1 MTVSC
6 QELEKIIRMFND
18 KSEVAKIARVSVEM
32 PDKTMW
38 DVKQILLAQNK
49 IIGDRESHRIIIR
62 VVKEICPPGK
72 VIGIL

>member
-1 MTVSC
+1 MTVSS

-18 KSEVAKIARVSVEM
+18 KSEVAKTARVSVEM

-62 VVKEICPPGK
+62 VVAEICPPGK

>member
-62 VVKEICPPGK
+62 VVAEICPPGK

>member
-18 KSEVAKIARVSVEM
+18 KSTVAKEARVSVEM

-38 DVKQILLAQNK
+38 DVTRILLAQNK
-49 IIGDRESHRIIIR
+49 IIGDRETHLSLIHI
-62 VVKEICPPGK
+62 
-72 VIGIL
+72 

>member
-18 KSEVAKIARVSVEM
+18 KSTVAKEARVSVEM

-38 DVKQILLAQNK
+38 DVTQILLAQNK
-49 IIGDRESHRIIIR
+49 IIADRESHRIIIR
-62 VVKEICPPGK
+62 VKAEVCPPGK
-72 VIGIL
+72 VIGLL

>member
-1 MTVSC
+1 MTVSS
-6 QELEKIIRMFND
+6 QELEKIVRMFND
-18 KSEVAKIARVSVEM
+18 KSEVAKTARVSVEM

-62 VVKEICPPGK
+62 VVAEICPPGK

>member
-18 KSEVAKIARVSVEM
+18 KSEVAKTARVSVEM

-38 DVKQILLAQNK
+38 DVKQIILAQNK
-49 IIGDRESHRIIIR
+49 IIGDRESHRIIII
-62 VVKEICPPGK
+62 VTKEVCPPGK
-72 VIGIL
+72 VTGIL

>member
-18 KSEVAKIARVSVEM
+18 KSTVAKEARVSIEI

-38 DVKQILLAQNK
+38 DVSQILLAQNK

-62 VVKEICPPGK
+62 VKAEVCPPGK
-72 VIGIL
+72 VIGLL

>member
-6 QELEKIIRMFND
+6 QELEKIIRM
-18 KSEVAKIARVSVEM
+18 

-38 DVKQILLAQNK
+38 DVSQILLAQNK

-62 VVKEICPPGK
+62 VVKEVCPPGK

>member
-18 KSEVAKIARVSVEM
+18 KSEVAKTARVSVEM

-38 DVKQILLAQNK
+38 VVKQILLAQNK
-49 IIGDRESHRIIIR
+49 IIGDRETHRIIIR
-62 VVKEICPPGK
+62 VIKEVCPHGK
-72 VIGIL
+72 VIDIL

>member
-1 MTVSC
+1 MIKC

-62 VVKEICPPGK
+62 VVKEVCPPGK
-72 VIGIL
+72 VTGIL

>member
-62 VVKEICPPGK
+62 VVNEVCPPGK
-72 VIGIL
+72 VTGIL